1 MTVVEFEQE
10 EFLDLIGTRLSL
22 EEVEAKVSMMGA
34 APEGIQGTRQRFDIN
49 PNRPDWLSIEGIARS
64 FRGVLGLETG
74 LPRYEMA
81 AGPVVFEVDPSVRDV
96 RPFAVGGVV
105 RGVEFTE
112 PLLKSLIDLQ
122 ENLHLTHGR
131 RRRKVAIGIHDL
143 DTVRPPFTYRAV
155 PPDSVRFVPLGR
167 AEAMDLQEILDRH
180 EKGIEYRDALAGK
193 SAFPIIADAEGQ
205 VLSFPPIINGIV
217 TQLSRE
223 TRNLFLD
230 VTGTDEEAVT
240 VALNIVSTA
249 LAERG
254 ATIESVELRTP
265 EGVRRSPDLA
275 PREYTLHV
283 AVTNGL
289 LGLDLSADQV
299 ADCLRRMR
307 YDAEP
312 QGDRVLVKAP
322 RFRSDLLH
330 PFDLVEDVAIGHGY
344 DRIPTTLPRRH
355 TAGHSTRLAD
365 FTDALRTLMVGHGY
379 HEIMSLT
386 VAPPEEPWE
395 SPQRVTILN
404 PVAVEQSK
412 LRASLL
418 PSVLGIL
425 ALNKH
430 RDLPQRLF
438 EIGDAVREGANVR
451 LLAGGSIH
459 ARAGFTEVKSLVQ
472 GLLRDVG
479 KTFEVE
485 PAEDAN
491 FIDGRCASVLIGERS
506 VGFFGEVHPRVVTA
520 YGLGHPVVAFEIDV
534 ASLR

>member
-10 EFLDLIGTRLSL
+10 EFLDLIGAHLSI

-34 APEGIQGTRQRFDIN
+34 APEGVQGTLQRFDIN

-64 FRGVLGLETG
+64 FRGVLGLERG
-74 LPRYEMA
+74 LPRYEVSP
-81 AGPVVFEVDPSVRDV
+81 GPVAFHVDPSVLNV
-96 RPFAVGGVV
+96 RPFAVGGVI

-112 PLLKSLIDLQ
+112 RLLKSLIDLQ

-143 DTVRPPFTYRAV
+143 DKVRPPFSYRAV
-155 PPDSVRFVPLGR
+155 PPTSVRIVPLGR
-167 AEAMDLQEILDRH
+167 AESMDLQEILDRH
-180 EKGIEYRDALAGK
+180 EKGIEFRNILAGK
-193 SAFPIIADAEGQ
+193 TAYPIIVDADGQ

-217 TQLSRE
+217 TQLSSE

-240 VALNIVSTA
+240 IALNIVSMA

-254 ATIESVELRTP
+254 AQIESVELLTP
-265 EGVRRSPDLA
+265 SGARRSPDLT
-275 PREYTLHV
+275 PRNYTLDV
-283 AVTNGL
+283 AATNEL
-289 LGLDLSADQV
+289 LGMQLTV
-299 ADCLRRMR
+299 EEIADCLRRMR

-312 QGDRVLVKAP
+312 QGGRVQVKAP

-330 PFDLVEDVAIGHGY
+330 PFDLMEDVAIGYGY
-344 DRIPTTLPRRH
+344 DRIPTVLPRRH
-355 TAGHSTRLAD
+355 TVGHSTRLAD
-365 FTDALRTLMVGHGY
+365 FADALRALMIGHGY

-395 SPQRVTILN
+395 SPPRVTILN

-412 LRASLL
+412 MRASLL
-418 PSVLGIL
+418 PNVLGIL

-430 RDLPQRLF
+430 RDLPQRVF
-438 EIGDAVREGANVR
+438 EIGDAVREDKNVR
-451 LLAGGSIH
+451 LLAGASIH
-459 ARAGFTEVKSLVQ
+459 AKAGFTEMKSLVQ

-479 KTFEVE
+479 KSLDVE
-485 PAEDAN
+485 PREDPN
-491 FIDGRCASVLIGERS
+491 FIDGRCASVRVGES
-506 VGFFGEVHPRVVTA
+506 PVGFFGEVHPRVVTGF
-520 YGLGHPVVAFEIDV
+520 GLGHPVIAFELDV
-534 ASLR
+534 AALR

>member
-1 MTVVEFEQE
+1 VTVVEFEQE
-10 EFLDLIGTRLSL
+10 EFLALVGTRLSI
-22 EEVEAKVSMMGA
+22 EDVETKVSMMGA
-34 APEGIQGTRQRFDIN
+34 APEGIQGTLQRFDIN

-74 LPRYEMA
+74 LPRYEVA
-81 AGPVVFEVDPSVRDV
+81 TGPVTFGVDPSVRDV

-112 PLLKSLIDLQ
+112 PLLASLINLQ

-143 DTVRPPFTYRAV
+143 DRVRPPFTYRAV
-155 PPDSVRFVPLGR
+155 PPNSIRFVPLGR
-167 AEAMDLQEILDRH
+167 AETMDLQEILDRH

-193 SAFPIIADAEGQ
+193 STYPVILDAEGQ

-217 TQLSRE
+217 TQLSKE

-265 EGVRRSPDLA
+265 DGARRSPDLT
-275 PREYTLHV
+275 PREYTLDL
-283 AVTNGL
+283 AATNGL
-289 LGLDLSADQV
+289 LGLQLSAEEA

-307 YDAEP
+307 YDANP
-312 QGDRVLVKAP
+312 QGDRILVKAP

-330 PFDLVEDVAIGHGY
+330 PFDLMEDVAIGYGY
-344 DRIPTTLPRRH
+344 DRIPTMLPRRH
-355 TAGHSTRLAD
+355 TAGHATRLAE
-365 FTDALRTLMVGHGY
+365 FTDALRMLMVGHGY

-395 SPQRVTILN
+395 SPQRVTLRN

-412 LRASLL
+412 MRSSLL

-438 EIGDAVREGANVR
+438 EVGDAVREGANVR
-451 LLAGGSIH
+451 LLAGASIH
-459 ARAGFTEVKSLVQ
+459 ARAGFTEMKSLMQ
-472 GLLRDVG
+472 GLMRDVG

-485 PAEDAN
+485 AIEDAN
-491 FIDGRCASVLIGERS
+491 YIDGRCASVR
-506 VGFFGEVHPRVVTA
+506 VGDGTVGSFGEVNPRVITA
-520 YGLGHPVVAFEIDV
+520 YGLGHPVVAFELDV
-534 ASLR
+534 AALR